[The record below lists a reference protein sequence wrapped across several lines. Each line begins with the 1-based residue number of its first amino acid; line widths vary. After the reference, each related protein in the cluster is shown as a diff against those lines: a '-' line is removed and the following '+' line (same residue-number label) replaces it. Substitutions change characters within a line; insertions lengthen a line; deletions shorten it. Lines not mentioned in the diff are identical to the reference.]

1 MNRLSGKVALITGA
15 ASGIGEATTRLFVEE
30 GASVAV
36 ADIQDDRGQRLV
48 KDLGSRASYVQ
59 VDVAR
64 ETDVQAAI
72 EGVVNNMVGSTVS
85 SITRVREAYGEGSR
99 RFLSPGLTRRWP
111 SCSVGCFSG

>member
-48 KDLGSRASYVQ
+48 KELVPALATSMWTWLERRTFSRPLKAWS
-59 VDVAR
+59 
-64 ETDVQAAI
+64 
-72 EGVVNNMVGSTVS
+72 NNMVGSTVS
-85 SITRVREAYGEGSR
+85 STMRVTEAFGDRSR
-99 RFLSPGLTRRWP
+99 RFLSPGLTRPWP
-111 SCSVGCFSG
+111 SCSVGYFSG

>member
-36 ADIQDDRGQRLV
+36 ADIQDDRGQRVV
-48 KDLGSRASYVQ
+48 KELGPRASYVH

-64 ETDVQAAI
+64 EADVQAAI
-72 EGVVNNMVGSTVS
+72 ERVVKQHGRLDCLFNNAVT
-85 SITRVREAYGEGSR
+85 AALGEGSR
-99 RFLSPGLTRRWP
+99 RFLSPGLTRPWL
-111 SCSVGCFSG
+111 SCSAGCFSG